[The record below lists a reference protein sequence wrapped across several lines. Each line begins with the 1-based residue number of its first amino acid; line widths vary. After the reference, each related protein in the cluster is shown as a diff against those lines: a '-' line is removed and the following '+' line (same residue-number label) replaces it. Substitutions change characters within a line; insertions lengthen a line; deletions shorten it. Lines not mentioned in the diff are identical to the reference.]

1 MGVSNGVSSNAERL
15 PLPGTSF
22 LKERSVD
29 IDGHAQGEIRA
40 GSTQPSTLSDGWWI
54 ALFWVQDS
62 KGVVSCREVAP
73 LAGPPPIAPLER
85 YGVLMTNG
93 LGDLLAVEDGRS
105 CLKLRLV
112 GEAADPSEPWR
123 RPLALQVAAKW
134 DSLRIATMTG
144 SKVAEAALDAF
155 ARAVEVAN
163 KP

>member
-1 MGVSNGVSSNAERL
+1 MSDTSERL

-22 LKERSVD
+22 LKERPID
-29 IDGHAQGEIRA
+29 IEGRAEGEIRA
-40 GSTQPSTLSDGWWI
+40 GAAQPSTMPDGWWI

-62 KGVVSCREVAP
+62 EGVVSCREVAP
-73 LAGPPPIAPLER
+73 LAGPPPISPLER

-93 LGDLLAVEDGRS
+93 LGDLLAVEEGRS

-134 DSLRIATMTG
+134 DLLRIATMSG

-155 ARAVEVAN
+155 ARAVEVAHR
-163 KP
+163 P

>member
-1 MGVSNGVSSNAERL
+1 MSHGVSDTSERL

-22 LKERSVD
+22 LKERPID
-29 IDGHAQGEIRA
+29 IEGRAEGEIRA
-40 GSTQPSTLSDGWWI
+40 GAAQPSTMPDGWWI

-62 KGVVSCREVAP
+62 EGVVSCREVAP
-73 LAGPPPIAPLER
+73 LAGPPPISPLER

-93 LGDLLAVEDGRS
+93 LGDLLAVEEGRS

-112 GEAADPSEPWR
+112 GEVADPSEPWR

-134 DSLRIATMTG
+134 DLLRIATMSG

-155 ARAVEVAN
+155 ARAVEVAHR
-163 KP
+163 P

>member
-1 MGVSNGVSSNAERL
+1 MGVNNTAERL

-22 LKERSVD
+22 LKERPIV
-29 IDGHAQGEIRA
+29 IEGRAAGEIRA
-40 GSTQPSTLSDGWWI
+40 GATQPSTLPDGWWI
-54 ALFWVQDS
+54 ALFWVQDGE
-62 KGVVSCREVAP
+62 GVVSCREVAP
-73 LAGPPPIAPLER
+73 LAGPPPITPLER

-123 RPLALQVAAKW
+123 RPLAMQVAAKW
-134 DSLRIATMTG
+134 DSLRIATMSG

-155 ARAVEVAN
+155 ARAVEVAH